1 MWWSEN
7 KRKSRITVS
16 RKPKRTYHKETIGTI
31 LGVSM
36 LFLALA
42 LFGYHHDDATWFFFA
57 SNGQGIINWCGILG
71 AHAASLLL
79 HLFGSGAYTVLFAFG
94 MATYLL
100 LTAKADNDYQR
111 RLSCLPLIVCS
122 SMVLFQRYAIEI
134 TFGFSGGLVGELL
147 YEFSNQYIG
156 QVGVPLIWWSILLVS
171 LSIALNM
178 SLFTPLRMAGSF
190 IITCMNAII
199 TYLGNT
205 MHHQWQWIKG
215 HALQL
220 NRYLIESGDLY
231 LLLEQRRSEEYL
243 HQQEADLLAQ
253 KTAFRGATAQKAVMV
268 RDPLILRSPTGV
280 SKNTSGSKLPDHPEE
295 SRRSLGEDGRLE
307 GPDGATRVEGC
318 EDERLEGQ
326 KVLFQLPD
334 LTLFNPGQD
343 PAHGAKISQE
353 AYARSEKLK
362 EKLEHFGLNG
372 LVTSIQP
379 GPLITMFEYQPE
391 ISSKI
396 SKITALEDDLAMAL
410 SAVSIRTIA
419 PIPGKNAV
427 GFEIA
432 NKERK
437 NVYFS
442 DAINSDQFV
451 NSTAKL
457 PLALGVDVVGN
468 PVVYDLI
475 AMPHLLIGG
484 TTGSGKSVG
493 LNSMLASLLC
503 RCTPEELRLILID
516 PKRLEF
522 TPYADIPHL
531 LFPIVTNAGQ
541 ASVVLKWVVQEMEDR
556 YERMSKHAVRNVIEY
571 QQLVAKT
578 HDGSL
583 EKMPF
588 IAVIIDE
595 LADLMVVAGKEIE
608 THIVRIAQMARA
620 AGIHLI
626 VATQR
631 PSVDVVTGL
640 IKVNFPSRVA
650 FRVASKVD
658 SRTILDQMGAEKL
671 LGRGDMLFMH
681 SSSPHLT
688 RIHGAYISDQEIEIL
703 TKHLREQAP
712 VNYLNLQD
720 ALDAQECKKTDTFED
735 VLYPEAIAWIDTIE
749 EVSISMLQRQFRIGF
764 NRSARIIEQLEI
776 DAKIAPAQGSKPR
789 RVLK

>member
-1 MWWSEN
+1 MKMWWSA
-7 KRKSRITVS
+7 KTKKGRITVS
-16 RKPKRTYHKETIGTI
+16 RKPKKIYHKETIGI
-31 LGVSM
+31 LMAVGM
-36 LFLALA
+36 LFLTLA
-42 LFGYHHDDATWFFFA
+42 LLGFHHEDTTWFFFSSA
-57 SNGQGIINWCGILG
+57 GKDILNWCGIIG

-79 HLFGSGAYTVLFAFG
+79 HLFGSGAYVLVVVLGCTAYLLLLACNEEDTQRRLFSLPCIVAAVTVLFER
-94 MATYLL
+94 YDLE
-100 LTAKADNDYQR
+100 
-111 RLSCLPLIVCS
+111 LIS
-122 SMVLFQRYAIEI
+122 
-134 TFGFSGGLVGELL
+134 GFSGGLLGETL
-147 YEFSNQYIG
+147 YDLSMSYLG
-156 QVGVPLIWWSILLVS
+156 PVGVPLVWWSVLLVGISIMLKLS
-171 LSIALNM
+171 LITPLKLLKSIAY
-178 SLFTPLRMAGSF
+178 SGY
-190 IITCMNAII
+190 ITLLTGMTNR
-199 TYLGNT
+199 
-205 MHHQWQWIKG
+205 MHHQWQWGKNIVTKV
-215 HALQL
+215 
-220 NRYLIESGDLY
+220 NNYLSQSGDLY
-231 LLLEQRRSEEYL
+231 LLLEQRRHEQLNALHEEKPTTHQSAFIAAITQPSVITMPDKTIVTNTIPIKPASSSEE
-243 HQQEADLLAQ
+243 
-253 KTAFRGATAQKAVMV
+253 
-268 RDPLILRSPTGV
+268 SP
-280 SKNTSGSKLPDHPEE
+280 SNTQ
-295 SRRSLGEDGRLE
+295 
-307 GPDGATRVEGC
+307 AA
-318 EDERLEGQ
+318 
-326 KVLFQLPD
+326 FQLPD
-334 LTLFNPGQD
+334 LGLFNTGQD
-343 PAHGAKISQE
+343 SNNNTRVSQE
-353 AYARSEKLK
+353 AYGRSEKLK

-372 LVTSIQP
+372 SVTAIKP

-432 NKERK
+432 NKDRK

-442 DAINSDQFV
+442 DVINSEQFI
-451 NSTAKL
+451 NTSAKL

-468 PVVYDLI
+468 PIVYDLI

-503 RCTPEELRLILID
+503 RCTPKDLRLILID

-531 LFPIVTNAGQ
+531 LFPIVTNASQ
-541 ASVVLKWVVQEMEDR
+541 AAVVLKWVVQEMEDR
-556 YERMSKHAVRNVIEY
+556 YERMSQHGVRNVIEH
-571 QQLVAKT
+571 QQLAT
-578 HDGSL
+578 QDPQISS
-583 EKMPF
+583 MPF

-650 FRVASKVD
+650 FRVASKID

-681 SSSPHLT
+681 SSSPHLM
-688 RIHGAYISDQEIEIL
+688 RIHGAYISDNEIEIL
-703 TKHLREQAP
+703 TKHLRAQAP
-712 VNYLNLQD
+712 VNYLDLQN
-720 ALDAQECKKTDTFED
+720 ALDAQESKRADTFED
-735 VLYPEAIAWIDTIE
+735 ALYPDVMAWIETLD

>member
-1 MWWSEN
+1 M
-7 KRKSRITVS
+7 RIS
-16 RKPKRTYHKETIGTI
+16 DK
-31 LGVSM
+31 
-36 LFLALA
+36 
-42 LFGYHHDDATWFFFA
+42 TWR
-57 SNGQGIINWCGILG
+57 C
-71 AHAASLLL
+71 
-79 HLFGSGAYTVLFAFG
+79 
-94 MATYLL
+94 
-100 LTAKADNDYQR
+100 
-111 RLSCLPLIVCS
+111 
-122 SMVLFQRYAIEI
+122 
-134 TFGFSGGLVGELL
+134 
-147 YEFSNQYIG
+147 
-156 QVGVPLIWWSILLVS
+156 
-171 LSIALNM
+171 
-178 SLFTPLRMAGSF
+178 
-190 IITCMNAII
+190 
-199 TYLGNT
+199 
-205 MHHQWQWIKG
+205 
-215 HALQL
+215 
-220 NRYLIESGDLY
+220 
-231 LLLEQRRSEEYL
+231 
-243 HQQEADLLAQ
+243 
-253 KTAFRGATAQKAVMV
+253 
-268 RDPLILRSPTGV
+268 
-280 SKNTSGSKLPDHPEE
+280 
-295 SRRSLGEDGRLE
+295 
-307 GPDGATRVEGC
+307 
-318 EDERLEGQ
+318 
-326 KVLFQLPD
+326 
-334 LTLFNPGQD
+334 
-343 PAHGAKISQE
+343 
-353 AYARSEKLK
+353 
-362 EKLEHFGLNG
+362 
-372 LVTSIQP
+372 
-379 GPLITMFEYQPE
+379 
-391 ISSKI
+391 
-396 SKITALEDDLAMAL
+396 
-410 SAVSIRTIA
+410 IA

-427 GFEIA
+427 GFEIS

-437 NVYFS
+437 NVLFS
-442 DAINSDQFV
+442 DAINSDQFI
-451 NSTAKL
+451 NSPAKL

-503 RCTPEELRLILID
+503 RCTPKDLRLILID

-541 ASVVLKWVVQEMEDR
+541 ATVVLKWVVQEMEDR

-571 QQLVAKT
+571 QQLVER
-578 HDGSL
+578 SNNNPL
-583 EKMPF
+583 LQPMPF

-631 PSVDVVTGL
+631 PSVDVITGL

-720 ALDAQECKKTDTFED
+720 EMDAQECKKADTFD
-735 VLYPEAIAWIDTIE
+735 DILYPQAIEWVNSLD